1 MSLTKRLMRLWVQ
14 NHLAD
19 ELCHSFYWGLS
30 WILYLIVV
38 CIWQLIFCQKNKFQ
52 LWFVC
57 VCVMLQMIDDTDLG
71 FFANFLGICIFV
83 LVVAYHYVVADPKYE
98 VH

>member
-1 MSLTKRLMRLWVQ
+1 
-14 NHLAD
+14 LAD
-19 ELCHSFYWGLS
+19 ELCHSFYWGLKLDLIS
-30 WILYLIVV
+30 YRGLYLAANLLPKKIISVV
-38 CIWQLIFCQKNKFQ
+38 
-52 LWFVC
+52 VC
-57 VCVMLQMIDDTDLG
+57 VCVFVMLQMIDDTDLG

>member
-1 MSLTKRLMRLWVQ
+1 VCAGDIVEEREILSKLLLAKADRELFSL
-14 NHLAD
+14 
-19 ELCHSFYWGLS
+19 
-30 WILYLIVV
+30 IL
-38 CIWQLIFCQKNKFQ
+38 QLVRVPCFD
-52 LWFVC
+52 
-57 VCVMLQMIDDTDLG
+57 LQSGKMIDDTDLG